1 VSIVCVYYQ
10 FSLHYFQQASDNG
23 PRFPKSEFKNFCFIT
38 FGICLATNAFFD
50 KADRQGIFF
59 RPTFLWKPQKLIDGH
74 LSKCVFAA
82 FVAGVARFYWRKIPK
97 RGKIYQINTK
107 LTKGHRI
114 YQMAVIHIL
123 LMSMECTNLFHFK
136 AHRYLYT
143 QIRIF
148 GLKIYYKSG
157 SPDL

>member
-1 VSIVCVYYQ
+1 VFIISFHYIISNRLRTTDPDFQSQNLKTSVLSLLAFVWQ
-10 FSLHYFQQASDNG
+10 PMPFST
-23 PRFPKSEFKNFCFIT
+23 R
-38 FGICLATNAFFD
+38 
-50 KADRQGIFF
+50 
-59 RPTFLWKPQKLIDGH
+59 LIDKEYFSGRH
-74 LSKCVFAA
+74 FYGSPKNWLTVICQNVFFAA